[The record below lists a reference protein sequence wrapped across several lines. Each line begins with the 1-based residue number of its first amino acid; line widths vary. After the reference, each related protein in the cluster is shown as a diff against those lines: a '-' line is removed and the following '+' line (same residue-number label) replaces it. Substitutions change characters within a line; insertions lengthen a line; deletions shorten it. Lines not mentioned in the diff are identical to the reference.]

1 MESDEKYI
9 ESRFGKKVPFTV
21 PEGYFDNLAKSIVDN
36 VASAPVPDDVEP
48 TVNINN
54 NAEPVSVAMNAE
66 QAKTVGFNWWH
77 RYRVRIAAAACVAFV
92 VAGMSMY
99 FAFSPTDA
107 NGNKNVAIHGGSTVE
122 SSASSST
129 SDMEIDYAMLDNDD
143 IYSLMAS
150 N

>member
-1 MESDEKYI
+1 MKSDEKYI

-21 PEGYFDNLAKSIVDN
+21 PEGYFDNLAKSIVEN
-36 VASAPVPDDVEP
+36 VASAPVSDDVKP
-48 TVNINN
+48 IVNINT
-54 NAEPVSVAMNAE
+54 NAKPMSVAVNAE

-92 VAGMSMY
+92 VAGMSSY
-99 FAFSPTDA
+99 FALSSIDA
-107 NGNKNVAIHGGSTVE
+107 KGNKNVAIHGESTVE
-122 SSASSST
+122 NSASSSMT
-129 SDMEIDYAMLDNDD
+129 DMEIDYTMLDNDD